1 MEEEKGLPLLEVKE
15 EVQSFFDLRKDS
27 ENLTVKKKVKR
38 VIFYEGG
45 RYKGYESSFVASY
58 DTEYLKRVLKM
69 S

>member
-38 VIFYEGG
+38 VVLMRG
-45 RYKGYESSFVASY
+45 RYKGYQSSFVASY
-58 DTEYLKRVLKM
+58 HTEYLKRVLKM